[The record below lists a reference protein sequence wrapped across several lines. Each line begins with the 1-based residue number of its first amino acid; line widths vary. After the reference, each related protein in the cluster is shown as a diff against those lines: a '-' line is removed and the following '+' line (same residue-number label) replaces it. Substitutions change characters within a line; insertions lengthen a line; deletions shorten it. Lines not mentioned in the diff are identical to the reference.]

1 MSGAELVSISLLG
14 TQILLNDD
22 EGVFE
27 VDGVYGVFV
36 VIPPFVLVGVGVGVG
51 VGGVVV
57 VVVVVVVGGVV
68 AVLVVLL

>member
-1 MSGAELVSISLLG
+1 MSGTELVSISLLG

-36 VIPPFVLVGVGVGVG
+36 VMPPFILVVVGVGVG
-51 VGGVVV
+51 
-57 VVVVVVVGGVV
+57 VVVVVGGVV

>member
-1 MSGAELVSISLLG
+1 MSGDELVSISLLG

-27 VDGVYGVFV
+27 VDGVYGIFV
-36 VIPPFVLVGVGVGVG
+36 VMPPFVLFVVGVDG
-51 VGGVVV
+51 
-57 VVVVVVVGGVV
+57 VVVVVGGVV

>member
-36 VIPPFVLVGVGVGVG
+36 VMPPFIL
-51 VGGVVV
+51 VVV
-57 VVVVVVVGGVV
+57 VTGGVV

>member
-1 MSGAELVSISLLG
+1 MSGDELVSISLLG

-36 VIPPFVLVGVGVGVG
+36 VMPPFVLFVVGVDG
-51 VGGVVV
+51 
-57 VVVVVVVGGVV
+57 VVVVVGGVV